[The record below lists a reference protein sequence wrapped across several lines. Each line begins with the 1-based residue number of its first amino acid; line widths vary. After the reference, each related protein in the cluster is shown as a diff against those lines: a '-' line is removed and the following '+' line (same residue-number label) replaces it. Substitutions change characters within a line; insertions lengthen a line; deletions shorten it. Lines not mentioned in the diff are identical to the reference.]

1 MTTLSFYRHP
11 GYGKST
17 VELIARGLRDR
28 GYTVNNFLA
37 AKKYDRERVHVYPDE
52 WIIRWGTRRLNFV
65 RAKSNPANSY
75 TLNTAGALRRVQ
87 AKGEFRFMLADEDLS
102 PPCVLNR
109 GDRLVYAGGVDHD
122 KEQRYV
128 VREARHHGGK
138 GLHVVENIREA
149 EALLRAL
156 GEGAYASPFINKD
169 REYRVMVVGTEAAF
183 IIRKPQ
189 PENEEV
195 AWNHGDGK
203 WVTCDT
209 TRDIRG
215 FPGLYRRLTEVAVDA
230 VGLAGLDFAAVD
242 IMVQSTGEVSYDT
255 YVLELN
261 SAPSIT
267 IQRNIDSL
275 VVAIDRLIQER
286 S

>member
-1 MTTLSFYRHP
+1 MTTLSFYRQP
-11 GYGKST
+11 GYGKTT
-17 VELIARGLRDR
+17 VGLLARGLRDR
-28 GYTVNNFLA
+28 GYTVNTHLA
-37 AKKYDRERVHVYPDE
+37 AKKYAREGIHVYPDE
-52 WIIRWGTRRLNFV
+52 WIIRWGTRRLDFV
-65 RAKSNPANSY
+65 RANKPANSY
-75 TLNTAGALRRVQ
+75 TLNTSGALRRSQ
-87 AKGEFRFMLADEDLS
+87 AKGEFRFMLADEGLS
-102 PPCVLNR
+102 PPCILNR
-109 GDRLVYAGGVDHD
+109 GDRLDYAGGVNHD

-128 VREARHHGGK
+128 VRGARHFGGK
-138 GLHVVENIREA
+138 GLHVVEGIREA
-149 EALLRAL
+149 EALLRTL
-156 GEGAYASPFINKD
+156 GKGAYASPFINKD
-169 REYRVMVVGTEAAF
+169 REYRVMVVGNEAAF

-189 PENEEV
+189 PENGEV
-195 AWNHGDGK
+195 AWNHGEGT

-215 FPGLYRRLTEVAVDA
+215 FPGLYRRLTEEAADA
-230 VGLAGLDFAAVD
+230 VELAGLDFAAVD
-242 IMVQSTGEVSYDT
+242 IMVKSTGEVSYDT

>member
-1 MTTLSFYRHP
+1 MTTLSFYRQP
-11 GYGKST
+11 GYGKTT
-17 VELIARGLRDR
+17 VGLLAQGLRDR
-28 GYTVNNFLA
+28 GYTVNTRLA
-37 AKKYDRERVHVYPDE
+37 AKKYARESIHVSPDE
-52 WIIRWGTRRLNFV
+52 WIIRWGTRRLTFV
-65 RAKSNPANSY
+65 RANSPTNSY
-75 TLNTAGALRRVQ
+75 TLNTSGALRRSQ
-87 AKGEFRFMLADEDLS
+87 SKGEFRFMLADDGLS
-102 PPCVLNR
+102 PPCVLNL
-109 GDRLVYAGGVDHD
+109 GDHLVYAGGVDHN

-128 VREARHHGGK
+128 LREARHFGGK
-138 GLHVVENIREA
+138 GLHVADNIWEA
-149 EALLRAL
+149 EAMLRAL
-156 GEGAYASPFINKD
+156 GEGAYASPLINKD
-169 REYRVMVVGTEAAF
+169 REYRVMVVGDEAAF
-183 IIRKPQ
+183 IVRKSK

-195 AWNHGDGK
+195 AWNHGEGK

-215 FPGLYRRLTEVAVDA
+215 FPGLYRRLTEAAVDA
-230 VGLAGLDFAAVD
+230 VELAGLDFAAVD
-242 IMVQSTGEVSYDT
+242 IMVKSTGEVSYDT